1 LDTTQIV
8 QAIDAEIDR
17 LSKARKLLTGHTG
30 TLKRGLAPS
39 GDAPVPKLMSR
50 CTQIPEYARTGCF
63 AAVKPR
69 NLLGRVDSKAGNES
83 IARKWDRV
91 IFVVNPRTNFN
102 RNFIRA
108 FNAIVL
114 Q

>member
-1 LDTTQIV
+1 MPGLV
-8 QAIDAEIDR
+8 V
-17 LSKARKLLTGHTG
+17 LL
-30 TLKRGLAPS
+30 
-39 GDAPVPKLMSR
+39 
-50 CTQIPEYARTGCF
+50 Q
-63 AAVKPR
+63 KPR

-102 RNFIRA
+102 RNFIRGLDAKFRA